1 MMLDMTEGE
10 PVAEQFPLYAIRAA
24 DPRGE
29 MVAPDEVP
37 TDDLAQIDEVM
48 SAMGHLRT
56 VERRLAEASQEF
68 MKLNETDM
76 RALHYLMIAENQDQP
91 VTASAL
97 ARYLRITTASTTKL
111 IDRLERQHHVVRHRH
126 PSDRRALL
134 ITVSATTRTAA
145 IASMGRHQ
153 ASRVKVAAELSPEQ
167 RAVVIDFLN
176 DTATALQESLDRP
189 PEG

>member
-1 MMLDMTEGE
+1 MTEGE
-10 PVAEQFPLYAIRAA
+10 PAAEQFPLYAIRAA